1 MEAGISIW
9 MWHAFD
15 QPDFLFR
22 AHDLGLS
29 TVILAIGGIIAGYT
43 YGLIIKAHAERKQMR
58 IKLCAL
64 YVSLMLLGVLVYA
77 SSYWMILKFRLPWF
91 YVGDA
96 VLFVAAL
103 LLSGFF
109 MKRDMHNMAIHG
121 TA

>member
-1 MEAGISIW
+1 

-22 AHDLGLS
+22 AHDLELS
-29 TVILAIGGIIAGYT
+29 TAISTIGGIIAGYT

-58 IKLCAL
+58 IKLCGL

-77 SSYWMILKFRLPWF
+77 PIYWIVLRFRLPLF

-96 VLFVAAL
+96 VLFVVAL
-103 LLSGFF
+103 LLSGIF
-109 MKRDMHNMAIHG
+109 MKRDMHNMAIEG
-121 TA
+121 TS